1 MFCCFSSS
9 QGADEVDDA
18 GDAEVLGGSGAG
30 FHGDGA
36 ERRGAALGED
46 DAVDAGTIGY
56 AEKRAEI
63 LRIFDAIEREEQ
75 ARLRWIGRG
84 EEVFDGQG
92 FLRADEGDDALV
104 GGGSGE
110 MREMVAGLL
119 ADADAGLF
127 AIGDEA
133 REAFVVA
140 LGGDNDVI
148 EAAPAGL
155 ESLGNRVHAVENFHV
170 I

>member
-18 GDAEVLGGSGAG
+18 GDAEVFGCSGAG
-30 FHGDGA
+30 FHGNGA
-36 ERRGAALGED
+36 ERCGAALGED
-46 DAVDAGTIGY
+46 DAVDAGAVGY

-75 ARLRWIGRG
+75 ARLRGIGRG
-84 EEVFDGQG
+84 EEVFDRQG

-104 GGGSGE
+104 GGGAGE
-110 MREMVAGLL
+110 MREVFAGFL
-119 ADADAGLF
+119 ANADAGQF

-140 LGGDNDVI
+140 LGGDNNVI

-155 ESLGNRVHAVENFHV
+155 ESLGNRDARRRELPCY
-170 I
+170 